1 MEKTTLMT
9 EGDYRRQILSF
20 ALPLFLGSLFQ
31 QLYSTVDSLIVG
43 NYLGSSALAAVT
55 STGTLSYMVVGFFLG
70 FSSGASVIIARQI
83 GAQQDEEVHKAV
95 HTAVSLGLIFG
106 VIMTVVGVCGTDTML
121 KWTAT
126 PADVFADAS
135 VYLRTYFMGSMGLIM
150 YNILVGILQASGD
163 SRHPLYYLIFSS
175 IVNMILDILFIA
187 VFHMGIKGAGLA
199 TAAAQFCS
207 MLLVLNRLIRT
218 GESYR
223 VNIRHLLIDMHYV
236 RAIFSYGL
244 PTALQGCVIDF
255 ANLLIQAY
263 INSFGKAAMAGL
275 GAYSRIEG
283 FMFLPITSFSLALTT
298 YVSQNLGARKEKR
311 AFQGIR
317 FGTLCTLISIELIG
331 MVIYLFAPQLIHI
344 FIQEEE
350 VIAYGVLRARI
361 CAPFYFLIGF
371 SHVTSAVMRGLGKP
385 VVPMAVMLICW
396 CGVRV
401 AAVYLLGETLHSI
414 AFVSWLY
421 PFTWGLS
428 TLVYIAEYVYVLK
441 KEYPGVNMFKA
452 A

>member
-1 MEKTTLMT
+1 MEKTALMT
-9 EGDYRRQILSF
+9 DGDYRKRILYF

-55 STGTLSYMVVGFFLG
+55 STGTLSYLVVGFFLG

-83 GAQQDEEVHKAV
+83 GAQKEQEISKAV

-106 VIMTVVGVCGTDTML
+106 VIMTVVGVFGTDTML
-121 KWTAT
+121 RWTST
-126 PADVFADAS
+126 PADVFEDAS
-135 VYLRTYFMGSMGLIM
+135 IYLRTYFMGSMGLIM
-150 YNILVGILQASGD
+150 YNMLVGILQASGD

-175 IVNMILDILFIA
+175 VVNIVLDILFIA
-187 VFHMGIKGAGLA
+187 VFHLGIRGAGLA

-207 MLLVLNRLIRT
+207 MLLVLYRLVRT
-218 GESYR
+218 KESYQVR
-223 VNIRHLLIDMHYV
+223 VKSLHIDPYYMKS
-236 RAIFSYGL
+236 IFSYGL

-283 FMFLPITSFSLALTT
+283 FMFLPITSFSLAMTT
-298 YVSQNLGARKEKR
+298 FVSQNLGAKQEKR
-311 AFQGIR
+311 AFAGIR
-317 FGTLCTLISIELIG
+317 FGIICTLISIESIGALIY
-331 MVIYLFAPQLIHI
+331 IFAPQLIHI
-344 FIQEEE
+344 FIQEED

-385 VVPMAVMLICW
+385 VVPMAVMLLCW

-401 AAVYLLGETLHSI
+401 AAVYLLGDILHSI

-421 PFTWGLS
+421 PITWGLS
-428 TLVYIAEYVYVLK
+428 TVVYIAEYAYVLK
-441 KEYPGVNMFKA
+441 KEYPEVSIFKA
-452 A
+452 E